1 MTYVYDMHSEGHRG
15 SHGGRRRRPRGRRR
29 LEDRWEVR
37 APVAR
42 FVEPAVL
49 AALSDGE
56 SHGYDLADMVGD
68 LLDSN
73 RVDYGNLYRLLR
85 GLEAEGLVTSTWND
99 ELEGRSKRTY
109 AITDEG
115 RLLLEAWVDA
125 LQKTGERIDAFL
137 GRFT

>member
-1 MTYVYDMHSEGHRG
+1 M
-15 SHGGRRRRPRGRRR
+15 
-29 LEDRWEVR
+29 R

-56 SHGYDLADMVGD
+56 SHGYDLADSVGE
-68 LLDSN
+68 LLGAD

-85 GLEAEGLVTSTWND
+85 GLEAEGLVTSEWND

-125 LQKTGERIDAFL
+125 LQKTGERIDVFL